1 MSAPETP
8 IVHELHA
15 DDFILGQ
22 QEQGWAVRFVTLACL
37 SALDALRMLLHALR
51 MLLSSPKRKRQRRR
65 RLDLTIAEAEK
76 SGKTVQAVTLLPD
89 GIKLDFGKA
98 EQQGN
103 ELDQWMAKHARK
115 TEGH

>member
-76 SGKTVQAVTLLPD
+76 GGKTVQAVTLPN
-89 GIKLDFGKA
+89 GTKLYFGKA
-98 EQQGN
+98 ELQGN
-103 ELDQWMAKHARK
+103 ELDQWIAKHADK
-115 TEGH
+115 TQRN

>member
-1 MSAPETP
+1 MSPPENP

-22 QEQGWAVRFVTLACL
+22 QEQGLWAVRFVALCL
-37 SALDALRMLLHALR
+37 SALHALH

-65 RLDLTIAEAEK
+65 RLDLTIAEAET

>member
-1 MSAPETP
+1 MSPPENP

-22 QEQGWAVRFVTLACL
+22 QEQGLWAVRFVALCL
-37 SALDALRMLLHALR
+37 SALHALH

-65 RLDLTIAEAEK
+65 RLDRTIAEAEK
-76 SGKTVQAVTLLPD
+76 GGKTVQAVTLPD
-89 GIKLDFGKA
+89 GTKLDFGKA

-103 ELDQWMAKHARK
+103 ELDQWIAKHADK
-115 TEGH
+115 TQRH

>member
-1 MSAPETP
+1 MSPPENP

-22 QEQGWAVRFVTLACL
+22 QEQGLWAVRFVALCL
-37 SALDALRMLLHALR
+37 SALHALH

-76 SGKTVQAVTLLPD
+76 GGKTVQAVTLPN
-89 GIKLDFGKA
+89 GTKLDFSKA

-103 ELDQWMAKHARK
+103 ELDQWIAKHADK
-115 TEGH
+115 TQRN